1 VENNETAKKN
11 PKGLTPFI
19 TTYEKEYEKIP
30 ADGKC
35 GIVRVKMQILT
46 KKAGGIAMLST
57 ILLFSQF
64 CFSAIVAV
72 YFLHQMRGQQGNRQA
87 LEKES
92 RRELEKLHAM
102 GRVRLTEP
110 LSEKTR
116 PSSFAEIRGQ
126 EDGIRALRAALC
138 GENPQHVIIYGPPGV
153 GKTAA
158 ARAAL
163 LEAAKNPASPFG
175 EKAKF
180 VEMDAATLR
189 YDERGIADPLIGSVH
204 DPIYQG
210 AGAYGPGGIPQ
221 PKAGAVTKAHGG
233 ILFLDEIGELP
244 PLQLNKLLKVLED
257 RRVFFESAYYSRDN
271 KDIPKHIHEIFQ
283 NGLPADFRLVGAT
296 TRSPESLPPA
306 LRSRCAE
313 VFFDPL
319 SGPEILSIA
328 SHAAEKSGFAAEKS
342 AVEAVAGYAQNGR
355 DAVNM
360 IQTAGSFARCEGRA
374 AITRA
379 DILWVAEAG
388 RYVPR
393 HQVRVQREMRVG
405 TVRGLAV
412 AGLAGGLVMD
422 IEATAVYKKGEGS
435 LSVTGAAESET
446 VSFGVRRLSRRSTA
460 LTAAENALHFLERAF
475 DLNAADYKI
484 HVCFPTAVMADGP
497 SAGLAVAA
505 AVYSAVFEVP
515 ISDAVAFT
523 GEVTPRGSVMP
534 VGGIVQKVAAA
545 RDAGIARVYMPAE
558 NAAAAMA
565 EDVEIVGIREAAR
578 LIEEIGGT
586 ASSSAEDA
594 RACNFS
600 AFS

>member
-1 VENNETAKKN
+1 MLSNILLVSQ
-11 PKGLTPFI
+11 LCFS
-19 TTYEKEYEKIP
+19 
-30 ADGKC
+30 
-35 GIVRVKMQILT
+35 GIV
-46 KKAGGIAMLST
+46 A
-57 ILLFSQF
+57 F
-64 CFSAIVAV
+64 

-92 RRELEKLHAM
+92 KRELEKLQRM
-102 GRVRLTEP
+102 RRVRLTEP

-116 PSSFAEIRGQ
+116 PASFAEIRGQ
-126 EDGIRALRAALC
+126 ENGIRALRAALC

-175 EKAKF
+175 RDARF

-271 KDIPKHIHEIFQ
+271 KEIPKHVHEIFQ

-296 TRSPESLPPA
+296 TRAPESLPPA

-328 SHAAEKSGFAAEKS
+328 SHAAEKSGFTAEKD
-342 AVEAVAGYAQNGR
+342 AVEVVAGYAQNGR
-355 DAVNM
+355 DAVNI
-360 IQTAGSFARCEGRA
+360 IQTAGSFARCEGRG

-388 RYVPR
+388 RYAPR
-393 HQVRVQREMRVG
+393 HQVRVQSEMRVG

-422 IEATAVYKKGEGS
+422 IEATAVYKKGEGG

-446 VSFGVRRLSRRSTA
+446 VSFGSRRLSRRSTA
-460 LTAAENALHFLERAF
+460 LAAAENALHFLERACDF
-475 DLNAADYKI
+475 NAADYKI
-484 HVCFPTAVMADGP
+484 HVCFPTAIMADGP
-497 SAGLAVAA
+497 SAGLAVVAA
-505 AVYSAVFEVP
+505 IYSAVFGVP
-515 ISDAVAFT
+515 VSDDMAFT
-523 GEVTPRGSVMP
+523 GEVTPRGAVLP
-534 VGGIVQKVAAA
+534 VGGVVQKVAAA
-545 RDAGIARVYMPAE
+545 REAGVSRVYMPAE
-558 NAAAAMA
+558 NAAAVQT
-565 EDVEIVGIREAAR
+565 EGVEIVGICDAAR
-578 LIEEIGGT
+578 LIEALSGT
-586 ASSSAEDA
+586 SAFPA
-594 RACNFS
+594 PNPKACNFS